1 MSITQ
6 ILTDPDNFFSE
17 KMRHNIKFGTPLLI
31 IGLLAILSA
40 INAMI
45 VAQMI
50 MEVLPAEAAAFA
62 GVGAAIGGAAALIT
76 TIIMWI
82 VYAAVFYGISALLG
96 GEGEFK
102 RVLEFVAYGF
112 IPSIF
117 SGIAGIIA
125 IKTSFSVETLMME
138 DPAMI
143 QQAMLNDPTMKMT
156 MILGMIFTLWSA
168 SIWIF
173 GLVHSRNL
181 SVKNALITVGLPIGL
196 YILYSAS
203 KFMGV

>member
-1 MSITQ
+1 MSIIQ

-17 KMRHNIKFGTPLLI
+17 KMQHKVSLGTPILI
-31 IGLLAILSA
+31 IALLAILSA
-40 INAMI
+40 VNAMI

-50 MEVLPAEAAAFA
+50 IEVLPAEAAAFA
-62 GVGAAIGGAAALIT
+62 GVGAAIGGVAAFIT
-76 TIIMWI
+76 TIIMWV
-82 VYAAVFYGISALLG
+82 VYAAIFYGISALLG
-96 GEGEFK
+96 GAGEFK
-102 RVLEFVAYGF
+102 RVLEFVSYGF
-112 IPSIF
+112 IPSMF

-125 IKTSFSVETLMME
+125 IKTSFSVENLMME
-138 DPAMI
+138 DPTMI

-156 MILGMIFTLWSA
+156 MILGIIFTLWSA

-173 GLVHSRNL
+173 GLVHARNL
-181 SVKNALITVGLPIGL
+181 SVKNALITVGIPIGL